1 MRISEDKLQSMFR
14 LAGIEKEKLHEA
26 LIKMG
31 KKHLKTKAMKDNWS
45 GDNPTKNY
53 CYVIAEFVYY
63 YLSPKGSKPFK
74 LPGIP
79 GDDGLHRFIMWPDN
93 QIVDLAIDQFPN
105 YEEVDY
111 SNAKICYFMTT
122 KNNKGPSKRTRIL
135 AEHLGFDL
143 PEEREK
149 EVNTKFW

>member
-1 MRISEDKLQSMFR
+1 
-14 LAGIEKEKLHEA
+14 
-26 LIKMG
+26 
-31 KKHLKTKAMKDNWS
+31 
-45 GDNPTKNY
+45 
-53 CYVIAEFVYY
+53 VIAEFVYY
-63 YLSPKGSKPFK
+63 YLSPKGSKPYK

-111 SNAKICYFMTT
+111 SKAKLCYFMTT
-122 KNNKGPSKRTRIL
+122 KDNKGPSKRTRLL
-135 AEHLGFDL
+135 ADLLGYEL
-143 PEEREK
+143 TQEREK

>member
-1 MRISEDKLQSMFR
+1 MFR

-45 GDNPTKNY
+45 EDNPTKNY

-79 GDDGLHRFIMWPDN
+79 GDASGQERIREAAKHGFKKA
-93 QIVDLAIDQFPN
+93 IVPSANAPKQAVRGI
-105 YEEVDY
+105 EV
-111 SNAKICYFMTT
+111 C
-122 KNNKGPSKRTRIL
+122 RVERISQVL
-135 AEHLGFDL
+135 ELFD
-143 PEEREK
+143 ES
-149 EVNTKFW
+149 